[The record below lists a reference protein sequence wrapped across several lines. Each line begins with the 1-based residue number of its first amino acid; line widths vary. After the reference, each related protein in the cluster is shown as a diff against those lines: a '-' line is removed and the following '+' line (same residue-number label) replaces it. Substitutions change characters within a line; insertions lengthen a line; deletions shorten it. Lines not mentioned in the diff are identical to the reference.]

1 MGGISGKKAAK
12 KAGKASAKNILE
24 TEKENQRRRKLD
36 LEGVPMLPGNHVFCG
51 PGLNEDFE
59 DNSLAGFL

>member
-1 MGGISGKKAAK
+1 MNTHFIGGTIHG
-12 KAGKASAKNILE
+12 
-24 TEKENQRRRKLD
+24 RRCKLD
-36 LEGVPMLPGNHVFCG
+36 FEGVAMLACNHVFCG